1 MAITRK
7 YKYQLSRNGPL
18 LKLRFLN
25 VKVPMEG
32 HGTSRGHCS
41 YWKSRMLRR
50 DVPRTITGLWV
61 FTGKLHALLHL
72 PRQIK
77 MFGPLRC
84 TSCWRY
90 EAKEVPCKK
99 ITHRNCN
106 FKNVPLTIAKHIQQ
120 LSGLNAKIDRH
131 SKIFGEFS
139 PWAKICDSS
148 SHLPFKLQDSN
159 WADLVRSCGVEINNC
174 SLFSIAK
181 RFKVSGNF
189 LPRHCFP

>member
-1 MAITRK
+1 
-7 YKYQLSRNGPL
+7 
-18 LKLRFLN
+18 
-25 VKVPMEG
+25 
-32 HGTSRGHCS
+32 
-41 YWKSRMLRR
+41 
-50 DVPRTITGLWV
+50 
-61 FTGKLHALLHL
+61 
-72 PRQIK
+72 

-181 RFKVSGNF
+181 RVKVSGNF

>member
-1 MAITRK
+1 MEILACSQGYSFLEDCLIQLASNIKVHTVAFLLL
-7 YKYQLSRNGPL
+7 YK
-18 LKLRFLN
+18 K
-25 VKVPMEG
+25 KEG
-32 HGTSRGHCS
+32 N
-41 YWKSRMLRR
+41 
-50 DVPRTITGLWV
+50 TITP
-61 FTGKLHALLHL
+61 KLHALLHL

-77 MFGPLRC
+77 MFGPLRY

-90 EAKEVPCKK
+90 EAKDAPCTK

-131 SKIFGEFS
+131 SKMFGEFS

-159 WADLVRSCGVEINNC
+159 WADLVRSCGAEINNC

-181 RFKVSGNF
+181 RVKVSGNF
-189 LPRHCFP
+189 LPRHCFT